1 MAYPTVEKINSI
13 FEDHSPLSGIW
24 ESSSFFMAVEEWDS
38 MAGVAEVTVGPL
50 LLDEAG
56 RRPLDS
62 PSSSPPNRSLLDLDF
77 SDISAMTI
85 QHHLRFST
93 IQDPTTGD
101 GLYIWV
107 SKQIKMVFKLEWNQL
122 NFELLCQLS
131 ATVSY
136 ENIGGYNIEPAATAA
151 TIIKGQSGD
160 CFGMRKT
167 RPVHEPLDLMPGIE
181 DDVYTY
187 NWDEQLPL
195 STVAITAG
203 EIEIPIH
210 LMCPEFVA
218 CRIIDDSEEWNTT
231 GSEEKK
237 SVMKAL
243 NAKWKASKR
252 KEMNKKEVQTRKKK
266 KK

>member
-24 ESSSFFMAVEEWDS
+24 ESSSFFMAVDEWDS

-107 SKQIKMVFKLEWNQL
+107 SKQIKMVFKLELNQL
-122 NFELLCQLS
+122 NFELCQLS

-136 ENIGGYNIEPAATAA
+136 ENIGGYNIEPAAAA
-151 TIIKGQSGD
+151 TIIRAKA
-160 CFGMRKT
+160 
-167 RPVHEPLDLMPGIE
+167 GIVWE
-181 DDVYTY
+181 CAKLGLCMSRWT
-187 NWDEQLPL
+187 WCLGL
-195 STVAITAG
+195 RMTFT
-203 EIEIPIH
+203 
-210 LMCPEFVA
+210 L
-218 CRIIDDSEEWNTT
+218 II
-231 GSEEKK
+231 
-237 SVMKAL
+237 
-243 NAKWKASKR
+243 
-252 KEMNKKEVQTRKKK
+252 EMNSFRWALLQSLQEKSKYQYI
-266 KK
+266 